1 MSLDQ
6 KDGPQANVLPE
17 EKTDASIGEVQD
29 FSYNSEAE
37 RKVLRKFDKFLLPPL
52 ALILLVAY
60 LDRSNLGMSLYI
72 FILQA

>member
-29 FSYNSEAE
+29 FSYDSEAE

-60 LDRSNLGMSLYI
+60 LDRSNLGMSLYMFI
-72 FILQA
+72 FQA

>member
-6 KDGPQANVLPE
+6 KDGPQANILPE

-29 FSYNSEAE
+29 FSYDSEAE

-72 FILQA
+72 FIL

>member
-1 MSLDQ
+1 MSLGQ

-29 FSYNSEAE
+29 FSYDSEAE

-60 LDRSNLGMSLYI
+60 LDRSNLGMSLYM

>member
-6 KDGPQANVLPE
+6 KDGPQANILPE

-29 FSYNSEAE
+29 FSYDSEAE

>member
-1 MSLDQ
+1 MSLGQ
-6 KDGPQANVLPE
+6 KDCPQANVLPE

-29 FSYNSEAE
+29 FSYDSEAE

-52 ALILLVAY
+52 ALILLVDY

-72 FILQA
+72 FIL

>member
-29 FSYNSEAE
+29 FSYDSEAE

-60 LDRSNLGMSLYI
+60 LDRSNLGMSLYM

>member
-29 FSYNSEAE
+29 FSYDSEAE

-72 FILQA
+72 SILQA

>member
-6 KDGPQANVLPE
+6 KDGPQANILPE
-17 EKTDASIGEVQD
+17 EKTDASIGEAQV
-29 FSYNSEAE
+29 FSYDSEAE

>member
-17 EKTDASIGEVQD
+17 EKIDASIGEVQD
-29 FSYNSEAE
+29 FSYDSEAE

-72 FILQA
+72 FVL

>member
-29 FSYNSEAE
+29 FSYDSEAE

>member
-29 FSYNSEAE
+29 FNYDSEAE

-72 FILQA
+72 FIL

>member
-29 FSYNSEAE
+29 FSYDSEAE

-72 FILQA
+72 CILQA

>member
-6 KDGPQANVLPE
+6 KDGPHANVLPE

-29 FSYNSEAE
+29 FSYDSEAE

-72 FILQA
+72 FIL